1 MTWGRLAKSG
11 DAVRPRRRRS
21 ARERIL
27 LALNALTLLV
37 VVAAFGPTLADAYW
51 ALELPG
57 HFRAQLAVATGFLS
71 LGFALFGARKR
82 LIGTACLTAV
92 VATPVV
98 QLWIPSAP
106 RGPRGETLKVLSL
119 NVSFYDRNHQDVID
133 LIRASRPDVIGLVEV
148 SDRWVTELE
157 ALDPDYPHRAFDTT
171 RRGGVGL
178 LSQRPLATTDFR
190 PFVSQRRTLAL
201 ATLTLD
207 DRPVTLA
214 VVHTASP
221 MWATRAALR
230 NRQLALLASLAR
242 EAPHHEMVLVG
253 DFNTSPW
260 SLPFRRLTTETG
272 WRTAAADGFGF
283 HPTWP
288 AERLWAGIPIDHHL
302 VSEGIVVHDFAVV
315 GPTGS
320 DHLAVYTE
328 LGIRKTGTAGPR
340 TADDY
345 P

>member
-1 MTWGRLAKSG
+1 MARDG
-11 DAVRPRRRRS
+11 DGVRPRRRRS
-21 ARERIL
+21 ARERVL
-27 LALNALTLLV
+27 LALTGLTILV
-37 VVAAFGPTLADAYW
+37 AVSAFGPRFADAYW

-57 HFRAQLAVATGFLS
+57 HFRAQLTVAAGLLS
-71 LGFALFGARKR
+71 LGFAIFGARKR
-82 LIGTACLTAV
+82 LIGTACLTAI

-106 RGPRGETLKVLSL
+106 RPPRGETLKVLSL

-133 LIRASRPDVIGLVEV
+133 LIRANRPDVIGLVEV
-148 SDRWVTELE
+148 SDRWVTELK

-178 LSQRPLATTDFR
+178 LSQRPLETTDFR
-190 PFVSQRRTLAL
+190 PFVSQRRTFAL

-207 DRPVTLA
+207 AHPVTLA

-230 NRQLALLASLAR
+230 NQQLALLAAVAR
-242 EAPHHEMVLVG
+242 EVPHHEMVLVG

-260 SLPFRRLTTETG
+260 SLPFQRLMNQTG
-272 WRTAAADGFGF
+272 WRTAADGFGF

-302 VSEGIVVHDFAVV
+302 VSDGIVVHDFAVV

-328 LGIRKTGTAGPR
+328 IGIRKTRGEAPG
-340 TADDY
+340 AEVEEDY